1 MLSPSWPVHGPLE
14 ISHHHSVSLYNLSTP
29 PDVEQLCYIV
39 SKQYRSTPTRHH
51 QHYIVRR
58 EHMGVRPWEQGAGL
72 QWRRQQHKP
81 KKVKTAAFV
90 LSPEFELGLQSRL
103 ESKQATPTVT
113 RP

>member
-1 MLSPSWPVHGPLE
+1 
-14 ISHHHSVSLYNLSTP
+14 
-29 PDVEQLCYIV
+29 
-39 SKQYRSTPTRHH
+39 
-51 QHYIVRR
+51 
-58 EHMGVRPWEQGAGL
+58 MGVRPWEQGAGL